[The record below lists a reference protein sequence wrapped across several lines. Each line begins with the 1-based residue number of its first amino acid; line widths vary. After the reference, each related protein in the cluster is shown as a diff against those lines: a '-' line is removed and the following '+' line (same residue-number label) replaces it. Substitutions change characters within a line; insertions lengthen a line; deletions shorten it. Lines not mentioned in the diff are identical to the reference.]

1 MLKWLTLLGFALWLV
16 GTATAVVANYGHIE
30 TTPVELSLDDGTPIH
45 GTLFRKHSCPDQAPA
60 ALVLHGIAVSHA
72 SCTPGLAIPLARSG
86 FVVLSIDVRGHGRSG
101 GTLRRVDC
109 DNLETTQNV
118 FAGQPEIDAAIA
130 FLQSQ
135 PSVDS
140 GRLVLVGHSRGGWMA
155 ANAGLRRGSIA
166 SVISV
171 SSAPSICDLKL
182 PHNLLFLTS
191 GLDDVIPPSQYHTAI
206 VKAVGIE
213 SDRHPVQANEIFQ
226 GTARLMVQSPCSLHL
241 STLAEPTVTRRTVQ
255 WAAWSVH
262 GDPGMVSSVPL
273 TAIDL
278 SVAAASLG
286 ALMALT
292 GLLCALTNRWL
303 APDEPT
309 VRFRYRRVVAVVLL
323 AALVAAPVAAWLG
336 NRLPDGG
343 LMFSSHAFAMLLT
356 AALVTTAASCMVPG
370 RAVKQSAATIW
381 SSWARGLLLGVLY
394 SGLWLALFGLTFGT
408 TWVDVV
414 PTMDRLRAT
423 LILLA
428 VLFPCCLLMALGT
441 QKVMAQTPAS
451 LSGVALRGA
460 IWLGLALAMW
470 LGHLALVRVDQ
481 PMLGIPT
488 LYVVGS
494 AVVPLP
500 LWLLRNRPGLG
511 VARAVSHA
519 LGAAC
524 FLGLHLPF
532 VQTG

>member
-1 MLKWLTLLGFALWLV
+1 MSKWLTLGGFVLWLA
-16 GTATAVVANYGHIE
+16 GTATAVVTNYRHIE
-30 TTPVELSLDDGTPIH
+30 AKPVELALDDGTPIH
-45 GTLFRKHSCPDQAPA
+45 GTLYRKHSCPDHAPA
-60 ALVLHGIAVSHA
+60 ALVLHGIALSHA
-72 SCTPGLAIPLARSG
+72 SCAPGLAIPLARSG

-101 GTLRRVDC
+101 GMLLRSDC
-109 DNLETTQNV
+109 DNLETTQNMR
-118 FAGQPEIDAAIA
+118 ADQPEVDAAIA

-166 SVISV
+166 SVVSV
-171 SSAPSICDLKL
+171 SSAPGICDLNL
-182 PHNLLFLTS
+182 PHNLLFLTG
-191 GLDDVIPPSQYHTAI
+191 GLDEVIPPSQYHTAI
-206 VKAVGIE
+206 IHAAGIE
-213 SDRHPVQANEIFQ
+213 SEHHAVEANEILQ
-226 GTARLMVQSPCSLHL
+226 GTARLMVQSACSLHL

-255 WAAWSVH
+255 WTAWSVH

-273 TAIDL
+273 TVIDL

-292 GLLCALTNRWL
+292 GLLRALTNRWL
-303 APDEPT
+303 PPG
-309 VRFRYRRVVAVVLL
+309 VHRVQSRWRLVMPVLLL
-323 AALVAAPVAAWLG
+323 AALAAPVGNWLG
-336 NRLPDGG
+336 KRLPDGG
-343 LMFSSHAFAMLLT
+343 LMFSCHAFALLLT
-356 AALVTTAASCMVPG
+356 AALVTTAASCLVPG
-370 RAVKQSAATIW
+370 RAVKQSAAAIW
-381 SSWARGLLLGVLY
+381 SSSVRGLLLGVLY
-394 SGLWLALFGLTFGT
+394 SGLWLTLFGLTFGT
-408 TWVDVV
+408 TWFDVV

-423 LILLA
+423 FILLA
-428 VLFPCCLLMALGT
+428 VLFPCCLLMALCT
-441 QKVMAQTPAS
+441 QKVMAQTAAT
-451 LSGVALRGA
+451 LTGVALRGA

-470 LGHLALVRVDQ
+470 LGHLALVRVGQ

-500 LWLLRNRPGLG
+500 LWLLQNRPGLG

-532 VQTG
+532 VQAG